1 MKSKL
6 ISSNGAKTY
15 AVVFEPGEEF
25 VSGLSQF
32 AKDNNLSG
40 SHLTAIGGFQDVVL
54 GYFELD
60 VKDYK
65 RIPLDEQVE
74 VLSLVGDIA
83 LYKGEPKLHV
93 HAVVGTSNGMARG
106 GHLVQA
112 HVRPTLEV
120 ILTESPKHLCREHD
134 EATGLALIR
143 L

>member
-6 ISSNGAKTY
+6 ISSNGAKMY
-15 AVVFEPGEEF
+15 AVIFEPGEEA
-25 VSGLSQF
+25 VSGLSRF
-32 AKDNNLSG
+32 AKDAKLGG

-60 VKDYK
+60 KKGYK
-65 RIPLDEQVE
+65 KIPIDEQVE

-93 HAVVGTSNGMARG
+93 HAVVGTSNGMAHG

-120 ILTESPKHLCREHD
+120 IVTESPKHLCREHD

>member
-15 AVVFEPGEEF
+15 AVVFEAGEEAI
-25 VSGLSQF
+25 SGLSRF
-32 AKDNNLSG
+32 AKEMNLGG
-40 SHLTAIGGFQDVVL
+40 SRLTAIGGFQDAVL

-65 RIPLDEQVE
+65 RIPLDQQVE

-83 LYKGEPKLHV
+83 LHRGEPKLHV
-93 HAVVGTSNGMARG
+93 HAVVGTSDGMAHG
-106 GHLVQA
+106 GHLIQA

-120 ILTESPKHLCREHD
+120 IVTESPKHLHREHD

>member
-6 ISSNGAKTY
+6 ISSNGAKMY
-15 AVVFEPGEEF
+15 AVIFEPGEEA

-32 AKDNNLSG
+32 AKEANLRG
-40 SHLTAIGGFQDVVL
+40 SHLTAIGAFQDFVL

-60 VKDYK
+60 KKGYK
-65 RIPLDEQVE
+65 KIPIDEQVE

-83 LYKGEPKLHV
+83 LYKGESILHV
-93 HAVVGTSNGMARG
+93 HAVVGTSNGMAHG

-112 HVRPTLEV
+112 HVRPTLAV
-120 ILTESPKHLCREHD
+120 IVTESPKHLCREHD

>member
-6 ISSNGAKTY
+6 ISSNGAKMY
-15 AVVFEPGEEF
+15 AVIFEPEEEA
-25 VSGLSQF
+25 VSGLSRF
-32 AKDNNLSG
+32 AKDTKLGG

-60 VKDYK
+60 KKGYK
-65 RIPLDEQVE
+65 KIPIDEQVE

-93 HAVVGTSNGMARG
+93 HAVVGTSNGMAHG
-106 GHLVQA
+106 GHLIQA

>member
-15 AVVFEPGEEF
+15 AVIFEAGEEA
-25 VSGLSQF
+25 VSGLSKF
-32 AKDNNLSG
+32 AKENTLGG
-40 SHLTAIGGFQDVVL
+40 SRLTAIGGFQDVVL

-60 VKDYK
+60 KKDYK
-65 RIPLDEQVE
+65 KIPLNEQVE
-74 VLSLVGDIA
+74 VLSLVGDVA
-83 LYKGEPKLHV
+83 LHKSEPKLHI
-93 HAVVGTSNGMARG
+93 HAVVGTPDGMAHG
-106 GHLVQA
+106 GHLIEA

-120 ILTESPKHLCREHD
+120 IVTESPKNLHREYD

>member
-6 ISSNGAKTY
+6 TSSNGAKTY
-15 AVVFEPGEEF
+15 AVVFEAGEEA
-25 VSGLSQF
+25 VSGLTRY
-32 AKDNNLSG
+32 NLG
-40 SHLTAIGGFQDVVL
+40 GGHLTAIGGFQHAIL

-60 VKDYK
+60 KKDYK
-65 RIPLDEQVE
+65 KMPIDEQVE

-83 LYKGEPKLHV
+83 LHKSEPKLHV
-93 HAVVGTSNGMARG
+93 HAVVGTSNGSARG
-106 GHLVQA
+106 GHLIEA

-120 ILTESPKHLCREHD
+120 IVAESPKHLCREQD

>member
-6 ISSNGAKTY
+6 ISNSGPKIY
-15 AVVFEPGEEF
+15 AVIFETGEEA
-25 VSGLSQF
+25 VSGLSKF
-32 AKDNNLSG
+32 AKENSLGG
-40 SHLTAIGGFQDVVL
+40 SRLTAIGGFQDVIL

-60 VKDYK
+60 KKDYK
-65 RIPLDEQVE
+65 QIPLNEQLE
-74 VLSLVGDIA
+74 VLSLVGDIT
-83 LYKGEPKLHV
+83 LHNGEPKLHT

-106 GHLVQA
+106 GHLIEA

-120 ILTESPKHLCREHD
+120 LVTESPKNLCREHD

>member
-15 AVVFEPGEEF
+15 AVIFEAGEEA

-32 AKDNNLSG
+32 AKENSLGASR
-40 SHLTAIGGFQDVVL
+40 LTAIGGFQDAVL
-54 GYFELD
+54 GYFELEK
-60 VKDYK
+60 KDYK
-65 RIPLDEQVE
+65 KIPIDEQVE
-74 VLSLVGDIA
+74 VLSLVGDIT
-83 LYKGEPKLHV
+83 LDKGEPKLHV

-106 GHLVQA
+106 GHLIQA

-120 ILTESPKHLCREHD
+120 LVTESPKHLHREHD